1 MALFRFR
8 MLLRSFRFAG
18 RGIRYAFRH
27 EQSFRI
33 QSIVALLIIAFIF
46 LFRVTKQETIVLI
59 VLTASVL
66 VLEILNTALEMFLD
80 VIKPRM
86 HYAVEV
92 IKDLMAAAVLLVSL
106 VAVIIGLYIFV
117 PYIAH
122 SLDRASLMVGQLT
135 L

>member
-8 MLLRSFRFAG
+8 MFFRSLRFAG

-33 QSIVALLIIAFIF
+33 QSIVALLVLFGIIF
-46 LFRVTKQETIVLI
+46 FRVTKQETIVLI
-59 VLTASVL
+59 LLTVSVL
-66 VLEILNTALEMFLD
+66 VLEILNSALEMLLD

-117 PYIAH
+117 PYVAH
-122 SLDRASLMVGQLT
+122 AFRT
-135 L
+135 LYA